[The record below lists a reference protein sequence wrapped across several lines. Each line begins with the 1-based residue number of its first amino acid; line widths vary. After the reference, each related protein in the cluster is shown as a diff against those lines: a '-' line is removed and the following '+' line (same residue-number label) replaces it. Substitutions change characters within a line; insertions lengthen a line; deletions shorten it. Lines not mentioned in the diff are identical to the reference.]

1 MKVRKEMAE
10 KKSRTKKKECLVAF
24 SPFEVRVEVRS
35 GSILLDVVKTANL
48 PLKATCG
55 GKGTCGDCV
64 VRILSGE
71 YHSKPSAALPDH
83 LASQGY
89 ALSCQTTV
97 KGNLSV
103 ELPQFRELA
112 IQSIV
117 DSKFFRE
124 EKDKISGTYEL
135 DPAVKTIGLHVPPA
149 TLDDSFS
156 DLKRIERQLQKKLPG
171 CPVSCEYS
179 VLKKLARAVR
189 KDKGKINAVIALT
202 EGRAAI
208 IDAVPL
214 SEAKGL
220 FGLACDIGTTTV
232 ALHLVDLQD
241 GKIAATATSLNQQI
255 TCGDDIISRIVYSQ
269 KPGRLKKLH
278 ELIILTV
285 NNLIEKAVTT
295 ARISTDEIY
304 FGSFAGNTTM
314 THLFLSL
321 DPRHIREEPY
331 VPTLNQV
338 PAVLARDLG
347 LKMHP
352 EARVHCSPAVGSY
365 VGGDITAGLMC
376 TPMLKDSKATS
387 LFIDAGTNGELVV
400 GNKDWLVT
408 CACSAGPAFEGSGI
422 KCGMPASEG
431 AIEKIKM
438 GKNGKIEYRIINEAK
453 PKGVCGSGLVDLLA
467 GLFSNGYIDRSG
479 KLKESDRIVDT
490 ENGKGF
496 LIVEGKDCFWGK
508 DLVITE
514 NDIKNLIRTK
524 GAVYAACSLLLKN
537 VGLERDTIDSVYIAG
552 GFGQHLNIENAVR
565 IGLLPDIAR
574 DKFHYI
580 GNSSLL
586 GAYLILISEKNRVLA
601 DQTADNMT
609 YIELNTEPDYMN
621 DYTGALFLPHTD
633 INLFP
638 SVKKLI

>member
-1 MKVRKEMAE
+1 MAE
-10 KKSRTKKKECLVAF
+10 KKPKTKKKECQVAF
-24 SPFEVRVEVRS
+24 SPFDVRVEVPS
-35 GSILLDVVKTANL
+35 GSNLLDVVKTTNL

-64 VRILSGE
+64 VRILSGA
-71 YHSKPSAALPDH
+71 YYSKPSAALPDH

-97 KGNLSV
+97 KGNISV

-124 EKDKISGTYEL
+124 EKDKISGTYEM
-135 DPAVKTIGLHVPPA
+135 DPAVKTISLHISAP
-149 TLDDSFS
+149 TLDDNFS
-156 DLKRIERQLQKKLPG
+156 DLKRIERQLQKKLAAHI
-171 CPVSCEYS
+171 VSCEYP
-179 VLKKLARAVR
+179 VLKKLAQAVR
-189 KDKGKINAVIALT
+189 KDKGKINIVISLS
-202 EGRAAI
+202 EGRAVI
-208 IDAVPL
+208 IDAVPP
-214 SEAKGL
+214 SEHKRL
-220 FGLACDIGTTTV
+220 FGLSCDIGTTTV
-232 ALHLVDLQD
+232 ALHLVDLQS
-241 GKIAATATSLNQQI
+241 GKIAATVTSLNQQI
-255 TCGDDIISRIVYSQ
+255 SCGEDIISRIVYSQ

-278 ELIILTV
+278 ELIILTI

-295 ARISTDEIY
+295 AQISTDEIY
-304 FGSFAGNTTM
+304 FGSFSGNTTM

-338 PAVLARDLG
+338 PAVSARDLG

-352 EARVHCSPAVGSY
+352 EARIHCSPAVGSY
-365 VGGDITAGLMC
+365 VGGDITAGLLC
-376 TPMLKDSKATS
+376 TPILKDSKGIS

-438 GKNGKIEYRIINEAK
+438 GKSGKIEYKVINGAR
-453 PKGVCGSGLVDLLA
+453 PRGVCGSGLVDLLA
-467 GLFSNGYIDRSG
+467 ELFSNAYVDRSG
-479 KLKESDRIVDT
+479 KLKPGKGDKRIIET

-524 GAVYAACSLLLKN
+524 GAVYSACSLLLKN
-537 VGLERDTIDSVYIAG
+537 VGLELDTIDSVYIAG

-574 DKFHYI
+574 QKFHYI

-586 GAYLILISEKNRVLA
+586 GAYLILISERNKELA
-601 DQTADNMT
+601 DATADNMT

-621 DYTGALFLPHTD
+621 EYTGALFLPHTN

-638 SVKKLI
+638 SVKKIFRA